1 MFRSYLKLEGV
12 YVYEPRVIEGVSLRC
27 VIHVHWVESNRS
39 TALCK
44 CMLFFGLQ
52 LHVKKLS
59 SVNYIN
65 NSLNN
70 MHTINVQLYM
80 LVV

>member
-1 MFRSYLKLEGV
+1 MY
-12 YVYEPRVIEGVSLRC
+12 
-27 VIHVHWVESNRS
+27 
-39 TALCK
+39 A
-44 CMLFFGLQ
+44 FFGLQ
-52 LHVKKLS
+52 LHVKKLG